1 MHRKHRSGLLIR
13 LTAVFVILAP
23 SLALSQAKI
32 QAIDPDKLLGEQILS
47 TDSSVREQAITDIR
61 QRVADHPEAIGGLLR
76 KYWLAPMAKAG
87 FNDDIV
93 IMTQTAVLADPN
105 SVLTFEPML
114 RGRVY
119 ALIALGRKDEA
130 LADARRFY
138 NVCGLDQTGR
148 AVDLLAAAME
158 ARFGDEAQAKI
169 RQFRMRQMTAA
180 VATDEP
186 PPASSTTA
194 PTSSDDAD
202 ASNSNPNAADQMI
215 LSIPVDDKLYMAEAD
230 KWKNDRRHLTA
241 YGNLLLM
248 AGHADEAYAYF
259 TDLLNRAKTDKELT
273 YALERQSAA
282 MRAQDG
288 NLARAQSRL
297 RRLQA
302 GGM

>member
-1 MHRKHRSGLLIR
+1 MKSPYVAIVIIGLFAS
-13 LTAVFVILAP
+13 TVIAQQTSAPKTLDPQLGQELA
-23 SLALSQAKI
+23 
-32 QAIDPDKLLGEQILS
+32 S
-47 TDSSVREQAITDIR
+47 TDSSVRQQAIADIR
-61 QRVADHPEAIGGLLR
+61 QRFADHPEAIGGLLR
-76 KYWLAPMAKAG
+76 KFWLASLAKAG

-93 IMTQTAVLADPN
+93 TMTQTAILTDPN
-105 SVLTFEPML
+105 SALTFEPML

-130 LADARRFY
+130 LADARRYY
-138 NVCGLDQTGR
+138 NVCALDQTGQ

-158 ARFGDEAQAKI
+158 AKFGDDAQAKI

-186 PPASSTTA
+186 QLAPPTTA
-194 PTSSDDAD
+194 PAD
-202 ASNSNPNAADQMI
+202 TDGTNALNQNASATDQMI
-215 LSIPVDDKLYMAEAD
+215 LSIPVDDKPYMAEVD
-230 KWKNDRRHLTA
+230 KWKNDRRHPMA

-248 AGHADEAYAYF
+248 AGRADEAYAYF
-259 TDLLNRAKTDKELT
+259 TDLLNRAKSDKELT

-288 NLARAQSRL
+288 NLVRAQGRL